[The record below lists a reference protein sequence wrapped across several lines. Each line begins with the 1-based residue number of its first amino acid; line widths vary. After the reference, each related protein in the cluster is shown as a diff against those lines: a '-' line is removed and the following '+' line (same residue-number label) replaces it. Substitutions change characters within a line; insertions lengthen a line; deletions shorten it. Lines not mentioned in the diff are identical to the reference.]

1 MTLTLQPHY
10 QLQQWQSDCG
20 SFDPQQNTLE
30 LLVQKD
36 CTITARL
43 TLDTPLY
50 LDTNGLTI
58 RSRPQGERFIG
69 QTKLLAHPD
78 PLAIRIVDQ
87 TARRTLIQQQDWS
100 ALETIN
106 TTFVTNLRNL
116 FRSQDTFNQ
125 DIGQWDVRKVTTMRQ
140 MFQGATA
147 FQQDLSQWTV
157 SQVTD
162 CHQFTQQSAFTP
174 DGWPRFTA
182 CDLQEIEETKD
193 CHGIPTPIDQPCPSR
208 PQPQTKECNGQ
219 QIPVDEDC
227 TARPATKTCWD
238 GSVIPRSQ
246 NCPMQ
251 TKECNGQQIPVDE
264 DCTAR
269 PATKTCWDG
278 SVIPRSQNC
287 PMQTKDCHGNQIPAG
302 DTCPTLLKKATNG
315 VTVIINPVLQNP
327 AQYVGRKA
335 TLDGTQYTIVNNVS
349 LKAWAAADHT
359 NAVCTTLVTDMTNLF
374 SNKTNFNQ
382 DIGDWDVS
390 NVTDMT
396 GMFTDA
402 RAFNR
407 DIGDWDTGSVT
418 SMVGMFQ
425 LTRAFNEDISAW
437 DVSEVTDMSN
447 MFFRASDFDKDLTGW
462 DVSSVTSCT
471 SFSTHSGLSQSN
483 HPPFSNCKP

>member
-69 QTKLLAHPD
+69 QTKLLAHPEHPE

-87 TARRTLIQQQDWS
+87 TALRTLIQQQDWS

-116 FRSQDTFNQ
+116 FRSQDTFNADIRSWDVSNVTTMQKLFQGATAFNQ

-162 CHQFTQQSAFTP
+162 CHQFAQQSAFTP

-182 CDLQEIEETKD
+182 CDLQEIEETRD

-208 PQPQTKECNGQ
+208 PQPQTKECNRQ

-227 TARPATKTCWD
+227 L
-238 GSVIPRSQ
+238 
-246 NCPMQ
+246 
-251 TKECNGQQIPVDE
+251 
-264 DCTAR
+264 AR

-302 DTCPTLLKKATNG
+302 DTCPPLLKKATNG

-335 TLDGTQYTIVNNVS
+335 TLDGTQYTIVNNAS

-382 DIGDWDVS
+382 DIGDWD
-390 NVTDMT
+390 
-396 GMFTDA
+396 
-402 RAFNR
+402 
-407 DIGDWDTGSVT
+407 TGSVST
-418 SMVGMFQ
+418 MDGMFYIAVSFNGNIGGWKTSSVSNMNQ
-425 LTRAFNEDISAW
+425 MFREASAFNQNISAW

>member
-69 QTKLLAHPD
+69 QTKLLAHPEHPE

-87 TARRTLIQQQDWS
+87 TALRTLIQQQDWS

-116 FRSQDTFNQ
+116 FRSQDTFNA
-125 DIGQWDVRKVTTMRQ
+125 DIRSWDVSNVTTMQ
-140 MFQGATA
+140 KLFQGATA

-162 CHQFTQQSAFTP
+162 CHQFAQQSAFTP

-182 CDLQEIEETKD
+182 CDLQEIEETRD

-208 PQPQTKECNGQ
+208 PQPQTKECNRQ

-227 TARPATKTCWD
+227 L
-238 GSVIPRSQ
+238 
-246 NCPMQ
+246 
-251 TKECNGQQIPVDE
+251 
-264 DCTAR
+264 AR

-302 DTCPTLLKKATNG
+302 DTCPPLLKKATNG

-335 TLDGTQYTIVNNVS
+335 TLDGTQYTIVNNAS

-425 LTRAFNEDISAW
+425 LTRAFNRDISAW
-437 DVSEVTDMSN
+437 DVSNVKN
-447 MFFRASDFDKDLTGW
+447 MDGMFQLTRAFNRDISAW
-462 DVSSVTSCT
+462 DVSSVTSMKLMFFRAT
-471 SFSTHSGLSQSN
+471 SFNQDISRWIVSGVTSCNNIFLNSVLIPSRRPSFN
-483 HPPFSNCKP
+483 NCEP